1 MYLEKI
7 ELKNFKNYE
16 SEIINFSDKINF
28 ITGENGSG
36 KTNLLDA
43 IYYLSFTKSAFNKV
57 DENNIK
63 NNGDFFLIRGNYKI
77 DNKSISIDCKYK
89 KNEKKTILY
98 NQSPYEKISLH
109 LGKIP
114 AIIVAPNDS
123 DLIRNSSYYRRR
135 FFDLIISQIEQDY
148 LQAIINYNKII
159 KSRNLVLEKFK
170 KKKYVDKN
178 EIQHYDD
185 LLIQL
190 NIYIRNKRSKYLIDF
205 KKKFFEIYDS
215 ITKEK
220 HEIEITYKSKV
231 EESIDENIFNK
242 FLDYDILTE
251 KTNFGIH
258 KDDYLFYINNKPI
271 KNFASQGQQKS
282 FIISL
287 KMSEYYIISE
297 KLSISPLMM
306 LDDIFDKLD
315 NKRISDLMKF
325 IKNKIKGQI
334 FITDALNDRIKI
346 FNSKDD
352 NINVISIK
360 NGQINFNEK
369 K

>member
-16 SEIINFSDKINF
+16 SEIVNFSDKINF

-63 NNGDFFLIRGNYKI
+63 TNENFFTIKGYYNI
-77 DNKSISIDCKYK
+77 GNKSISIDCKYK
-89 KNEKKTILY
+89 KNEKKIILY
-98 NQSPYEKISLH
+98 NNSPYEKISLH

-148 LQAIINYNKII
+148 LQAIIKYNKIL
-159 KSRNLVLEKFK
+159 KSRNLISQKFK

-185 LLIQL
+185 LLIKL
-190 NIYIRNKRSKYLIDF
+190 NIYIRNKRLKYLIEF
-205 KKKFFEIYDS
+205 KKKFFEVHNS

-220 HEIEITYKSKV
+220 YSIEILYKTKV
-231 EESIDENIFNK
+231 EESIENNIFNK

-258 KDDYLFYINNKPI
+258 KDDYLFYIDNKPI

-287 KMSEYYIISE
+287 KMSEYHIISK
-297 KLSISPLMM
+297 KLSVNPLMM

-315 NKRISDLMKF
+315 NKRIGDFMNF
-325 IKNKIKGQI
+325 IRKKIKGQI
-334 FITDALNDRIKI
+334 FITDALNDRLKV
-346 FNSKDD
+346 FNSKDF
-352 NINVISIK
+352 NINIIKIK
-360 NGQINFNEK
+360 NGQINFEK
-369 K
+369 KK

>member
-1 MYLEKI
+1 MACPLD
-7 ELKNFKNYE
+7 L
-16 SEIINFSDKINF
+16 F
-28 ITGENGSG
+28 I
-36 KTNLLDA
+36 
-43 IYYLSFTKSAFNKV
+43 
-57 DENNIK
+57 
-63 NNGDFFLIRGNYKI
+63 
-77 DNKSISIDCKYK
+77 
-89 KNEKKTILY
+89 
-98 NQSPYEKISLH
+98 
-109 LGKIP
+109 
-114 AIIVAPNDS
+114 
-123 DLIRNSSYYRRR
+123 SS
-135 FFDLIISQIEQDY
+135 S
-148 LQAIINYNKII
+148 
-159 KSRNLVLEKFK
+159 S
-170 KKKYVDKN
+170 
-178 EIQHYDD
+178 
-185 LLIQL
+185 
-190 NIYIRNKRSKYLIDF
+190 
-205 KKKFFEIYDS
+205 
-215 ITKEK
+215 
-220 HEIEITYKSKV
+220 
-231 EESIDENIFNK
+231 NIFNR

-360 NGQINFNEK
+360 KRIENPNKYEPAYIVFENYELILKWNRSLRFALAVCTLKEKFKNEI
-369 K
+369 

>member
-16 SEIINFSDKINF
+16 SENINFSDKINF

-43 IYYLSFTKSAFNKV
+43 IYYLSFTKSAFNKI

-63 NNGDFFLIRGNYKI
+63 NDTNFFSIRGNYKV
-77 DNKSISIDCKYK
+77 DKKSISIDCKYK
-89 KNEKKTILY
+89 KNEKKIILF
-98 NQSPYEKISLH
+98 NDSPYEKISLH

-114 AIIVAPNDS
+114 AIIIAPNDS

-148 LQAIINYNKII
+148 LQGIIKYNKII
-159 KSRNLVLEKFK
+159 KSRNLVLQKFK
-170 KKKYVDKN
+170 KKKYVDTN
-178 EIQHYDD
+178 EIEHYDD
-185 LLIQL
+185 LLIKL
-190 NIYIRNKRSKYLIDF
+190 NHYIRNKRSEYLIEF
-205 KKKFFEIYDS
+205 KKKFFEIYNS
-215 ITKEK
+215 ITNEK
-220 HEIEITYKSKV
+220 HEIEILYKSKV
-231 EESIDENIFNK
+231 EKSIENDIYK
-242 FLDYDILTE
+242 KYLEYDILTE

-271 KNFASQGQQKS
+271 KTFASQGQQKS

-287 KMSEYYIISE
+287 KMSEYYIISK
-297 KLSISPLMM
+297 KLSLNPLMM

-315 NKRISDLMKF
+315 NKRIKDLMKF
-325 IKNKIKGQI
+325 IRKKIKGQI
-334 FITDALNDRIKI
+334 FITDALTDRLEI
-346 FNSKDD
+346 FNSKEY
-352 NINVISIK
+352 NINIIKIK
-360 NGQINFNEK
+360 NGKINYDEK
-369 K
+369 